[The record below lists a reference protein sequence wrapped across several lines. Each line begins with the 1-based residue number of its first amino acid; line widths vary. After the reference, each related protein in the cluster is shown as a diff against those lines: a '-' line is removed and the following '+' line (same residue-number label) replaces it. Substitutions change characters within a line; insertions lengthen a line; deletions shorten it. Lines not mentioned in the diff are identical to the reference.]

1 MLNIFW
7 YYLPCR
13 HPRLLSCGLQWVM
26 DNRVFRAPIHCCLC
40 SAVLNTLQ
48 AVSQHCD
55 YHKSIDFQCQQCMIH
70 YKSRAT
76 IAAHMNVKG
85 AHLRAPFDP
94 DSYFAAMPSPAP
106 AYVSAA
112 PQSIQCSPPPM
123 VATLS
128 EASIEQLL
136 QDIDSSTTSGT
147 DDWATS
153 VLSLPNAQAA
163 PPQPQSTS
171 SLDVSLSLGAHPT
184 ASVAYPPAE
193 YRDLRQQ
200 NVEQKFLLWWCL
212 HHLKSLPIPP
222 PSAGGEL
229 DMALRRVLQQTALAP
244 QFDQHFSFDDII
256 TKLHELHV
264 HNVTKFT

>member
-1 MLNIFW
+1 MHISTLNIFW

-13 HPRLLSCGLQWVM
+13 HSRLLSCGVM

-55 YHKSIDFQCQQCMIH
+55 YHKSVDFQCQHCMIH
-70 YKSRAT
+70 YKSRAK

-106 AYVSAA
+106 ASVSAA

-128 EASIEQLL
+128 EASIAQLL
-136 QDIDSSTTSGT
+136 QDIDSPTTQVSMIWPPLFCLWPT
-147 DDWATS
+147 PRLPHRS
-153 VLSLPNAQAA
+153 PSLTRPWTCL
-163 PPQPQSTS
+163 PPWGHIRQPQ
-171 SLDVSLSLGAHPT
+171 
-184 ASVAYPPAE
+184 
-193 YRDLRQQ
+193 LRTRQR
-200 NVEQKFLLWWCL
+200 
-212 HHLKSLPIPP
+212 SIGIYD
-222 PSAGGEL
+222 SR
-229 DMALRRVLQQTALAP
+229 M
-244 QFDQHFSFDDII
+244 
-256 TKLHELHV
+256 
-264 HNVTKFT
+264 